1 MEVAPETFK
10 LALHTPPD
18 LAIMAVDG
26 VHAATGM
33 PYWMTIV
40 AVTLGI
46 RSALLP
52 IGVLAARNGA
62 RTGAMKPEM
71 DALQAA
77 IKVVKQIAVVSNA
90 CLVRFVSLVFFRSIL
105 ITVRFV

>member
-10 LALHTPPD
+10 LALYTPPN

-26 VHAATGM
+26 LHAATGM

-40 AVTLGI
+40 AITLGI
-46 RSALLP
+46 RSAILP

-62 RTGAMKPEM
+62 RTAAMKPEM

-77 IKVVKQIAVVSNA
+77 IKVANSSQLSTMLVLGLFLPLFSHGAV
-90 CLVRFVSLVFFRSIL
+90 
-105 ITVRFV
+105 